1 MTKKIKISMS
11 GQILIAMILGI
22 IIGLTFKSFS
32 SNLKIIGDIFIKLIQ
47 MGIILLVMGQVIEA
61 VGNINLSQFGRMIRQ
76 TIIVFFTSSILAALW
91 GVLMVILFKPGI
103 GISINGLSNNNIK
116 ANQSMSFS
124 KVIAD
129 FFPSNIFESMSKG
142 SIVQVI
148 VFSIIFG
155 IALSAFCHSTN
166 EFQLLDILKQ
176 FNQVILKMISLIM
189 KIAPVGIFALI
200 ASAIGKLGIKVVV
213 PMIKYLLVYGFATLT
228 YLIFWI
234 LCITIVTKL
243 NFLNLIK
250 NMWNMSLM
258 ALATTSSAV
267 TFPTELEDAKEKLGI
282 KDKIAQIVL
291 SLGMSLNS
299 NGSAMH
305 MSITII
311 TIAQIYGIHYNV
323 QTYMY
328 IVLLATLASLANA
341 VVPGAALVSLAIVIP
356 QMGLPVESIALFAGV
371 DWFVG
376 MLRTILNVDS
386 DVFSSILVAHKND
399 GIDTRV
405 FYNNN

>member
-32 SNLKIIGDIFIKLIQ
+32 SNLKIVGDIFIKLIQ

-61 VGNINLSQFGRMIRQ
+61 VGNIDLGQFGRMIRQ
-76 TIIVFFTSSILAALW
+76 TVIVFFTSSILAALW
-91 GVLMVILFKPGI
+91 GAIMVIIFKPGL
-103 GISINGLSNNNIK
+103 GISLKGLSNSGIK
-116 ANQSMSFS
+116 AGQSMSFS
-124 KVIAD
+124 KVISD

-166 EFQLLDILKQ
+166 EFQLLDIIKQ

-189 KIAPVGIFALI
+189 KIAPIGIFALI
-200 ASAIGKLGIKVVV
+200 ASAIGKLGIKVII
-213 PMIKYLLVYGFATLT
+213 PMMKYLVVYGFSTLT

-234 LCITIVTKL
+234 LCITLVTKL
-243 NFLNLIK
+243 SFVNLIK
-250 NMWNMSLM
+250 NMWDMSLM

-267 TFPTELEDAKEKLGI
+267 TFPTELKDAKEKIGI

-311 TIAQIYGIHYNV
+311 TIAQIYGIQYNL

-386 DVFSSILVAHKND
+386 DVFSSILVAHKNN
-399 GIDTRV
+399 GINTEL
-405 FYNNN
+405 FYKSN

>member
-11 GQILIAMILGI
+11 GQILIAMVLGI
-22 IIGLTFKSFS
+22 IVGLTFKSFS
-32 SNLKIIGDIFIKLIQ
+32 SNLKIIGDIFIKMIQ

-61 VGNINLSQFGRMIRQ
+61 VGNIDLGQFGRMIRQ
-76 TIIVFFTSSILAALW
+76 TVIIFFTSSILAALW
-91 GVLMVILFKPGI
+91 GAIMVIVFKPGL
-103 GISINGLSNNNIK
+103 GISIKGLSDNNIK
-116 ANQSMSFS
+116 VGQSMSFS
-124 KVIAD
+124 KVISD

-148 VFSIIFG
+148 VFSIVFG
-155 IALSAFCHSTN
+155 IALSSFCHSTN

-176 FNQVILKMISLIM
+176 FNKVILKMISLIM
-189 KIAPVGIFALI
+189 TIAPIGIFALI
-200 ASAIGKLGIKVVV
+200 ASAIGKLGIKVII
-213 PMIKYLLVYGFATLT
+213 PMMKYLIIYGFATIT
-228 YLIFWI
+228 YLVFWI
-234 LCITIVTKL
+234 LCITLVTKL
-243 NFLNLIK
+243 NFIYLIK
-250 NMWNMSLM
+250 NMWDMSLM

-267 TFPTELEDAKEKLGI
+267 TFPTELKDTKEKLGV
-282 KDKIAQIVL
+282 KDKVAQIVL

-311 TIAQIYGIHYNV
+311 TIAQIYGIKYDL

-341 VVPGAALVSLAIVIP
+341 VVPGAALVSLAIVVP

-399 GIDTRV
+399 GIDTKV
-405 FYNNN
+405 FYESN